1 MKIIIPFFS
10 QKFHNATACQI
21 LGNLCTLA
29 LHARDHPACKVLHEL
44 IYRKRY
50 EEVPRLFYD
59 GEKQKIPI
67 NREDI
72 TTVYKLRETDT
83 GMDKSFSLSI
93 PSMLLTAICLQIIK
107 LVPRKILEVTD

>member
-1 MKIIIPFFS
+1 M
-10 QKFHNATACQI
+10 
-21 LGNLCTLA
+21 
-29 LHARDHPACKVLHEL
+29 LHEL

-72 TTVYKLRETDT
+72 TTVYKLRESDT

-93 PSMLLTAICLQIIK
+93 PSN
-107 LVPRKILEVTD
+107 LVCGQNI

>member
-1 MKIIIPFFS
+1 MKIIIFF
-10 QKFHNATACQI
+10 QKFHNATACQV

-83 GMDKSFSLSI
+83 GMEFIFLVLSV
-93 PSMLLTAICLQIIK
+93 PSMCMYKSYLQ
-107 LVPRKILEVTD
+107 LFVYRL

>member
-1 MKIIIPFFS
+1 M
-10 QKFHNATACQI
+10 
-21 LGNLCTLA
+21 
-29 LHARDHPACKVLHEL
+29 LHEL

-83 GMDKSFSLSI
+83 GVKIFFSLSMCMYK
-93 PSMLLTAICLQIIK
+93 SYLQ
-107 LVPRKILEVTD
+107 LFVYRL

>member
-1 MKIIIPFFS
+1 MQVLLSLFLFF
-10 QKFHNATACQI
+10 QKFHNATACQV

-83 GMDKSFSLSI
+83 GMEFFFSF
-93 PSMLLTAICLQIIK
+93 K
-107 LVPRKILEVTD
+107 VK